1 MPTNIQHAQAGWSQ
15 AKSRVSKLFWDH
27 HKDAK
32 AGFPG
37 GRPWY
42 AECERQ
48 VDGSDAAPIGEMI
61 PVGADMLIGLDG
73 VIRIAPESVSAKGL
87 ADGIVV
93 GDGSTLVKGWCA
105 PWVPEPK
112 YMMLALRSL
121 GGNRFRIDYTRMRKD
136 YEDANIGYYSR
147 VNAAANASRW
157 EAIPLYAPVPF
168 QIQSARLDNAPIGAP
183 PKSPKIP
190 EAALAGDRW
199 LIGFSEEPNE
209 RLKAL
214 LDADNRVLT
223 NVEYFTKEL
232 WRSDTKVTQPESE
245 FSADELQ
252 HAATVLRQ
260 AATMRAAKA
269 AKKTMTEEAA

>member
-1 MPTNIQHAQAGWSQ
+1 
-15 AKSRVSKLFWDH
+15 
-27 HKDAK
+27 
-32 AGFPG
+32 
-37 GRPWY
+37 
-42 AECERQ
+42 
-48 VDGSDAAPIGEMI
+48 
-61 PVGADMLIGLDG
+61 
-73 VIRIAPESVSAKGL
+73 
-87 ADGIVV
+87 
-93 GDGSTLVKGWCA
+93 
-105 PWVPEPK
+105 
-112 YMMLALRSL
+112 MMLALRSL

-232 WRSDTKVTQPESE
+232 WRSDTKVTQSESE